1 MFQLSQE
8 NEDLRERLQVM
19 EEYTGKDSMAEVQ
32 KLVHEKNILEKRVKN
47 LEQTQQ
53 NWNQMGM
60 TGMR

>member
-19 EEYTGKDSMAEVQ
+19 EEYTGKDSMVEVQ

-47 LEQTQQ
+47 LE
-53 NWNQMGM
+53 
-60 TGMR
+60 

>member
-19 EEYTGKDSMAEVQ
+19 EEYTGKDSMVEVQ

-60 TGMR
+60 TGN